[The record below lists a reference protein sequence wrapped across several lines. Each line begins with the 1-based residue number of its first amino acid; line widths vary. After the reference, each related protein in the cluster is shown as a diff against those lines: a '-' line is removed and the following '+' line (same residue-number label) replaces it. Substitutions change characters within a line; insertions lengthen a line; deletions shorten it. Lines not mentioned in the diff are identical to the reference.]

1 MRNQYQ
7 AIGRLIMNFRN
18 GRFLEDEDEII
29 QEAAEEF
36 NDITLQLGYYWVEKL
51 EGWEYNMDFHRAEA
65 ERLRFFVSFEADKPG
80 VKARLFLYEE
90 LTEQMRRLGILID
103 GLDVEGTNG

>member
-7 AIGRLIMNFRN
+7 AIGRLIMNLRN
-18 GRFLEDEDEII
+18 GRFLEDEDGII

-51 EGWEYNMDFHRAEA
+51 EGWDNLPSPRSLP
-65 ERLRFFVSFEADKPG
+65 RRRIW
-80 VKARLFLYEE
+80 ARSS
-90 LTEQMRRLGILID
+90 QRQ
-103 GLDVEGTNG
+103 